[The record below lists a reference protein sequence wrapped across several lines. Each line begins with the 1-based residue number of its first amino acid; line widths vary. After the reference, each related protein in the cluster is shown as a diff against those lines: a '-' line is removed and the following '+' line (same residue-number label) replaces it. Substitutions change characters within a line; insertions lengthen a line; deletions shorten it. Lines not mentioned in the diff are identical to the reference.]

1 MGPLI
6 VLSVVAAGAAGVWAT
21 QILRERQRKRDA
33 LARQEHEDEIAALV
47 VMAMFADGELT
58 TDEWAVIRREFGARG
73 YSLLETDR
81 VIGELKDDALRA
93 RDAGQLD
100 EWVAARGN
108 DLSVADRELVY
119 EMVVELS
126 LSGSRLEG
134 PHGAYLDNEGRRETL
149 LGLFG
154 DGLGIDA
161 ARQREINLAHLRA
174 RDASSS

>member
-6 VLSVVAAGAAGVWAT
+6 VLSVVAAGVAGAWAT
-21 QILRERQRKRDA
+21 RVLKERQRQQA
-33 LARQEHEDEIAALV
+33 AIARQAHEDEIAALV

-58 TDEWAVIRREFGARG
+58 TEEWQVVRREFGARG

-81 VIGELKDDALRA
+81 IIGELKDDALRA

-108 DLSVADRELVY
+108 DLSVEDRELVY

-126 LSGSRLEG
+126 LAGSRLEG
-134 PHGAYLDNEGRRETL
+134 VDGAYFDNEGNRETL

-154 DGLGIDA
+154 DGLGIPE
-161 ARQREINLAHLRA
+161 ARQREINLAHVRA
-174 RDASSS
+174 R